1 VSRGCLEP
9 LCSVLSCKDHDLVY
23 TCLEGLENILQAGEA
38 GKKGEESGTNPYAQF
53 ILECGGLDKLED
65 LQDVN
70 SDRIYKLAMKLLQSY
85 WEEEVSGM
93 PHEDDP
99 DVPGSNDSADTV
111 ETKPED
117 AAQPPEP
124 ASGADDAE

>member
-1 VSRGCLEP
+1 MVSRGCLEP
-9 LCSVLSCKDHDLVY
+9 LCSVLSYQDHDLLY
-23 TCLEGLENILQAGEA
+23 TCLEGLENILQAGEV

-70 SDRIYKLAMKLLQSY
+70 SDRVYELVMKLLQSY
-85 WEEEVSGM
+85 WEEEAS
-93 PHEDDP
+93 ENDDP

-111 ETKPED
+111 GTKPEE

-124 ASGADDAE
+124 ASGADEAE